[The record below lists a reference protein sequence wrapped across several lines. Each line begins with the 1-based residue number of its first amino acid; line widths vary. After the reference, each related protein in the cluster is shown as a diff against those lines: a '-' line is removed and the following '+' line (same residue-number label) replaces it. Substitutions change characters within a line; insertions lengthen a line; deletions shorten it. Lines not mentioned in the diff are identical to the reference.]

1 MSDRPPLQF
10 SSLRATIVYMPIKVL
25 SESVAARIA
34 AGEVVERPASVV
46 KELVENSLDAGATRV
61 EIDIVDGGQKRI
73 RIQDDGCGIPRDEA
87 ALAFHRHATSKL
99 ETTSNLE
106 QIATLGFRGEA
117 LASIASVSRVTCTT
131 RHVDE
136 KIGARLRLEGGKV
149 VSTTSIGR
157 PVGTEMV
164 IEDIFYNVPARR
176 KFLRT
181 ERTERKHIDAFLT
194 RYAIAYPEIAF
205 RVTQNGREVL
215 ATSGNG
221 DPQAALISVYGMDLG
236 GSLLEIREDAG
247 ARTAEQPIQV
257 RGFVG
262 PTTVHRANRGYI
274 TLFING
280 RWVEDL
286 RLTYAVIQAY
296 HTLLPTKR
304 YPVAFVEVTMP
315 PEDVD
320 VNVHPAKTEVRFRDG
335 DAAFRAVQRAV
346 RATVIEQAPAAAS
359 WKPDEDRAA
368 QSEDA
373 SQPQGNAALRSK
385 LSQLQ
390 PQGRQ
395 IEFDT
400 SQRTTQAPTAPA
412 SDQTAGTQTEGK
424 PPFVSSS
431 SSLPPLR
438 VIGQAA
444 SMFII
449 AEGPDGLYLIDQH
462 AAHER
467 ILYEQMT
474 ARWATGD
481 VPAQPLLEPQSV
493 TLAPEESEQ
502 IEGLL
507 PTLQSLGIEV
517 EAFGPNTFLV
527 RAMPAPLPD
536 LDPDKL
542 LIDLAAST
550 EADADTR
557 SPVRTALEE
566 KVVLHICKRA
576 AVKAGQVLSTEEMKH
591 LLRDL
596 ERTENP
602 RTCPHGR
609 PTILQL
615 STAQLARQFGRTG

>member
-1 MSDRPPLQF
+1 PPLQF
-10 SSLRATIVYMPIKVL
+10 SSLHATILYMPIKVL
-25 SESVAARIA
+25 SETVAARIA

-73 RIQDDGCGIPRDEA
+73 RIQDNGCGIPREEA
-87 ALAFHRHATSKL
+87 TLAFKRHATSKL
-99 ETTSNLE
+99 ETATDLE
-106 QIATLGFRGEA
+106 RIATLGFRGEA

-136 KIGARLRLEGGKV
+136 KVGTRLRLEGGKL
-149 VSTTSIGR
+149 VSNTAIGR
-157 PVGTEMV
+157 PPGTEMV
-164 IEDIFYNVPARR
+164 IEDLFYNVPARR

-181 ERTERKHIDAFLT
+181 ERTERRHIDAFLT

-205 RVTQNGREVL
+205 RVTQNGHEVL
-215 ATSGNG
+215 ATSGSG
-221 DPQAALISVYGMDLG
+221 DPQAALIAVYGMDLG
-236 GSLLEIREDAG
+236 GSLLEIAPET
-247 ARTAEQPIQV
+247 TAEQPIQV

-315 PEDVD
+315 PGEVD

-346 RATVIEQAPAAAS
+346 RATVIEQAPAAAA
-359 WKPDEDRAA
+359 WEPGAEHAEQA
-368 QSEDA
+368 EDA

-400 SQRTTQAPTAPA
+400 ARPARQAAGAAAADQPGAAQAEGERPA
-412 SDQTAGTQTEGK
+412 LSGST
-424 PPFVSSS
+424 

-493 TLAPEESEQ
+493 TLAPDESDQLEA
-502 IEGLL
+502 LL
-507 PTLQSLGIEV
+507 PTLHALGIEV

-527 RAMPAPLPD
+527 RALPAPLPD
-536 LDPDKL
+536 LDANKL
-542 LIDLAAST
+542 LIDLAGSI
-550 EADADTR
+550 EAGAEAP
-557 SPVRTALEE
+557 SPIRTALEE
-566 KVVLHICKRA
+566 QVVRHICKRA
-576 AVKAGQVLSTEEMKH
+576 AVKAGQVLSTEEMKRLIH
-591 LLRDL
+591 DL

-609 PTILQL
+609 PTILQI
-615 STAQLARQFGRTG
+615 STTQLARQFGRTE

>member
-1 MSDRPPLQF
+1 M
-10 SSLRATIVYMPIKVL
+10 AIKIL
-25 SESVAARIA
+25 SETVAARIA

-61 EIDIVDGGQKRI
+61 EIDIVEGGQKRI
-73 RIQDDGCGIPRDEA
+73 RIQDDGGGIPREEA
-87 ALAFHRHATSKL
+87 ALAFKRHATSKL
-99 ETTSNLE
+99 ETATDLE
-106 QIATLGFRGEA
+106 RIATLGFRGEA

-131 RHVDE
+131 RHIDE
-136 KIGARLRLEGGKV
+136 KVGVRLRLEGGKL
-149 VSTTSIGR
+149 VSNTAIGR
-157 PVGTEMV
+157 PPGTEMI
-164 IEDIFYNVPARR
+164 IEDLFYNVPARR

-215 ATSGNG
+215 ATSGSG
-221 DPQAALISVYGMDLG
+221 DPQAALIAVYGMDLG
-236 GSLLEIREDAG
+236 GSLLEIAPE
-247 ARTAEQPIQV
+247 TTTEQPIQV

-346 RATVIEQAPAAAS
+346 RATVIEQAPAAAA
-359 WKPDEDRAA
+359 WAPDEDRADQVEGGA
-368 QSEDA
+368 EA
-373 SQPQGNAALRSK
+373 ESQPQGNAELRSK

-395 IEFDT
+395 IEFDP
-400 SQRTTQAPTAPA
+400 SQSAAPA
-412 SDQTAGTQTEGK
+412 SDQTATDRAEGE
-424 PPFVSSS
+424 PPAPSGST

-481 VPAQPLLEPQSV
+481 VPAQPLLAPHSV
-493 TLAPEESEQ
+493 TLAPDESDQLEA
-502 IEGLL
+502 LL
-507 PTLQSLGIEV
+507 PTLHSLGIEV

-527 RAMPAPLPD
+527 RAMPAQLPK
-536 LDPDKL
+536 LEPDKL

-550 EADADTR
+550 EADAETP
-557 SPVRTALEE
+557 SPIRTALEE
-566 KVVLHICKRA
+566 QVVLHICKRA
-576 AVKAGQVLSTEEMKH
+576 AVKAGQVLSTEEMKQLIH
-591 LLRDL
+591 DL